1 MFQRGRAGLLPAP
14 HSETQ
19 ALAPASQQQRRR
31 ASNNSLGEGKAF
43 AKPRNGA
50 AHTYAFYTKPVYFKN
65 QFLSYRWHIAK
76 RNENTAAPPPA
87 AIPMTR
93 LGEAGRV
100 TGGRL
105 PVRGPRPPLH
115 PHSRSTAGRTS
126 AWTSRAGCAGRE
138 RGLPGDPG
146 TGDGP
151 MGCDREFAK
160 RQKHWC
166 LKTLPHCLSFP
177 SCRA

>member
-100 TGGRL
+100 TGGPPAR
-105 PVRGPRPPLH
+105 PRPPAASSPAQQEHRGAHL
-115 PHSRSTAGRTS
+115 RVDLTGR
-126 AWTSRAGCAGRE
+126 
-138 RGLPGDPG
+138 L
-146 TGDGP
+146 
-151 MGCDREFAK
+151 
-160 RQKHWC
+160 
-166 LKTLPHCLSFP
+166 
-177 SCRA
+177 CRARTRPAGGPRNGRWPNGLRQRVCKTPETLVPENSAPLPQFP

>member
-105 PVRGPRPPLH
+105 FTRTAGAPRGAPPRGPHGQVVPGENAACRG
-115 PHSRSTAGRTS
+115 TQE
-126 AWTSRAGCAGRE
+126 RAMAQW
-138 RGLPGDPG
+138 
-146 TGDGP
+146 
-151 MGCDREFAK
+151 GCDREFAK

-166 LKTLPHCLSFP
+166 LKALPHCLSFP